1 MLTKHAQYQRPSSL
15 CEVAER
21 VSAGQP
27 FDPMLREFLDEF
39 YSHAERRETMITEE
53 PCPVGTLPDAY
64 LAAVAE
70 HLAERW
76 RLRCPQWVS
85 AKHRFLSR
93 PFFAGGL
100 ENLKATLLV
109 ESPVAFRRR
118 MIFVGADVLSRPRQI
133 AA

>member
-1 MLTKHAQYQRPSSL
+1 MIDKRPLSL

-21 VSAGQP
+21 VSAGQS

-39 YSHAERRETMITEE
+39 YQHAECRAAMIADE
-53 PCPVGTLPDAY
+53 PRSIGLLPDAY

-76 RLRCPQWVS
+76 QLHCPHWVN
-85 AKHRFLSR
+85 AQHRFLKQ

-118 MIFVGADVLSRPRQI
+118 MIFVGADVLSRPRQV

>member
-1 MLTKHAQYQRPSSL
+1 MLTERDRYQRPSSL

-27 FDPMLREFLDEF
+27 FDPTLREFLDEF
-39 YSHAERRETMITEE
+39 YNHPDRRDAMISEE
-53 PCPVGTLPDAY
+53 PRSVGMLPDAY

-76 RLRCPQWVS
+76 QLRYPPWVN
-85 AKHRFLSR
+85 AEHRFLKR

-118 MIFVGADVLSRPRQI
+118 MIFVGADVLSRPRQT